1 MMNDAKLV
9 FRSAKNFFSFE
20 FSEDRG
26 SRLLIVDCSR
36 FAENASEEFS
46 RMSGHPSGPCQL
58 NNHSEIAASRQI
70 KYLTNLL
77 PYSDT
82 NVGTFQ
88 E

>member
-46 RMSGHPSGPCQL
+46 RMSGHPSGPLSTEQSFRNCSKSADQVLNQL
-58 NNHSEIAASRQI
+58 IT
-70 KYLTNLL
+70 L
-77 PYSDT
+77 
-82 NVGTFQ
+82 F
-88 E
+88 